1 MFKGIIS
8 PVITILDQE
17 GHIDYTGMGEH
28 IENLIDH
35 GLQGLL
41 FFGSMG
47 EFFAFTQEE
56 KKEFIEFAVEKVNH
70 RIPVLIGTGG
80 TCVEEVVELTQFS
93 EKKGA
98 EAAVVVSPY
107 YFKLDDE
114 SIYNYYAT
122 AAQCTKLPILIYN
135 FPDRTNVNLSPELVL
150 RLARDYP
157 NIKGI
162 KDTVDNIS
170 HTRMLIETVKSEIK
184 DFHVLSGFDEYLV
197 PNLMAGGDGVLC
209 GLTNV
214 APEIFI
220 ELYRAYEGKN
230 FGTVVAKQR
239 QINELMR
246 IYNVSNPFIAAIKVA
261 VMLTGRKMIP
271 MVKAPAAILDDQ
283 GMNKVKNILVKA
295 NVL

>member
-122 AAQCTKLPILIYN
+122 VAQCTKLPILIYN

-283 GMNKVKNILVKA
+283 GMSKVKNILVKA

>member
-122 AAQCTKLPILIYN
+122 VAQCTKLPILIYN

-239 QINELMR
+239 QINELMC